1 MFQLRMKVTIQGI
14 SSIPEVPHE
23 NLGDFKAEVRRNI
36 FSNQHSG
43 IKVYVKIIMIMGLE
57 L

>member
-1 MFQLRMKVTIQGI
+1 MKVTIQGI